1 MKIKLNT
8 SLICVRKIM
17 FKYTIPHL
25 LRWIFPNYTWKVKT
39 TKKVVYFTFDDGPH
53 PEITP
58 WVLEQLAAYNAK
70 GTFFMVG
77 ENIVKY
83 PETFNQVKQSGHA
96 IGNHTFNHLKG
107 WRTNNDDYFQNIE
120 LCQQFTQTRLF
131 RPPYGRIK
139 PSQAKQVLQAHQII
153 MWSRL
158 SRDYEAN
165 LNISASLKAMKLLP
179 ANGAIFVF
187 HDSEKAFKNL
197 QVLLPQLLEF
207 YKNEGYDFES
217 LA

>member
-1 MKIKLNT
+1 
-8 SLICVRKIM
+8 M
-17 FKYTIPHL
+17 FKYKIPHL

-58 WVLEQLAAYNAK
+58 WVLEQLAFYNAK
-70 GTFFMVG
+70 ATFFMVG

-83 PETFNQVKQSGHA
+83 PETF
-96 IGNHTFNHLKG
+96 
-107 WRTNNDDYFQNIE
+107 
-120 LCQQFTQTRLF
+120 
-131 RPPYGRIK
+131 PPYGRIK
-139 PSQAKQVLQAHQII
+139 PSQAKQILQTHQII

-165 LNISASLKAMKLLP
+165 LNISESLKAMKLLP
-179 ANGAIFVF
+179 ANGDIFVF

-197 QVLLPQLLEF
+197 QIILPQLLAF
-207 YKNEGYDFES
+207 YQNEGYKFES
-217 LA
+217 LN